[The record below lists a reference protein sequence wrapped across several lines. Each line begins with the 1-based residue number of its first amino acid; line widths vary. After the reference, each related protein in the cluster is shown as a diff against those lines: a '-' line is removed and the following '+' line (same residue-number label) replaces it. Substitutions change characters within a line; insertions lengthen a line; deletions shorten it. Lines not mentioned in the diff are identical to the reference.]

1 MQTKQYHVKIFEIT
15 IDAYDEFFAFIQKN
29 KVLLQRYLLLL
40 KGNVTPEVRRYLDQ
54 VGLAWSDDETLVGRG
69 TAGGDSKPAAA
80 TGSFTR
86 QSGLEIVDTLVR
98 SGMAVETSKDVLVLK
113 RVNSGATIA
122 TDGNLIALAPIE
134 GLVKCNGDFMLIKPT
149 GKARILFNGVDITD
163 AMETDH
169 FYKIR
174 MTDDEIL
181 ITPYAKDI
189 QWA

>member
-54 VGLAWSDDETLVGRG
+54 VGLAWSDDETLAGQG
-69 TAGGDSKPAAA
+69 TAGGDSKPAVA

-98 SGMAVETSKDVLVLK
+98 SGVAVETSKDVLVLK